1 MIDVTPG
8 SWAASAEVIAE
19 VMRERFWLVGG
30 RVARWDRDE
39 MIPMAAREVEMRL
52 CDQRAS
58 AYVAGRSNGRAAR
71 VPADLLAL
79 GMAEFKRAARKHGR
93 AVDHTVRWPMMVRES
108 GTWLPVPVATSGV
121 VQVGRAVV
129 CVEGDGAKDALAL
142 ADDATFVSAVDVVM
156 APFGEY
162 RLADKRHQALVLA
175 AALTAAN
182 RPALRTAPAVVI
194 ESPLPRSG
202 KTLLAD
208 SIGALVPQ
216 RDDYGSVAVS
226 MPTKEEEIEKR
237 VAAWSESDEPVVSLD
252 NLTGLV
258 ASDALTALITSG
270 VAKYRPF
277 GSNTEMRT
285 VDFRGLVVMTGNNA
299 RLSRDLRAR
308 SLNIRID
315 TGSLAPET
323 ITHAFHPLE
332 KIEAERAEIAA
343 AAIGILAAR
352 GSARE
357 QWLRD
362 VSPDFADL
370 IAPAVRR
377 ACALMP
383 ERFEWPA
390 SVAVEMFPTDGPTAV
405 VSELL
410 EAFLGAPIEHVL
422 AFEAGVTADEMRH
435 WFEVIEVMEPVLVN
449 HHKRLNRISLSQEL
463 SKLNGVP
470 CEFGKITQTRRTATT
485 KPRWRV
491 EFSPAFRE
499 QRAKYAAQL
508 DLDAA
513 VDLERLAVGSE
524 VGHWVT
530 TLIQN

>member
-1 MIDVTPG
+1 MIDVAPG
-8 SWAASAEVIAE
+8 AWAASAEDIAE
-19 VMRERFWLVGG
+19 VMREQFWIVGG
-30 RVARWDRDE
+30 RVVRWDGDE
-39 MIPMAAREVEMRL
+39 MMPMGAREVEMRL
-52 CDQRAS
+52 CDQRQR

-79 GMAEFKRAARKHGR
+79 GIAEFKRTARKHGR
-93 AVDHTVRWPMMVRES
+93 VVDHKVRWPMMVRDR
-108 GTWLPVPVATSGV
+108 GGWLPVPVATAGV
-121 VQVGRAVV
+121 LRVGKTLV

-142 ADDATFVSAVDVVM
+142 ADNAAFVRAVEVVM
-156 APFGEY
+156 APFAEY
-162 RLADKRHQALVLA
+162 RLADQRHQALVLA
-175 AALTAAN
+175 AMLTAAN
-182 RPALRTAPAVVI
+182 RPALRTAPAIVI

-237 VAAWSESDEPVVSLD
+237 VSAWSESDEPVVSLD

-277 GSNTEMRT
+277 GSNTEMCT
-285 VDFRGLVVMTGNNA
+285 VDFRGLIVMTGNNA
-299 RLSRDLRAR
+299 KLSRDLRAR

-323 ITHAFHPLE
+323 IVHAFHPLE
-332 KIEAERAEIAA
+332 KIESERAEIAA
-343 AAIGILAAR
+343 AAIGILSAR
-352 GSARE
+352 GAARE
-357 QWLRD
+357 QWMRD

-377 ACALMP
+377 ACELMP

-410 EAFLGAPIEHVL
+410 EALVGASDERVS
-422 AFEAGVTADEMRH
+422 AFEAGVTADEMRQ
-435 WFEVIEVMEPVLVN
+435 WTEVIEVMEPVLAN
-449 HHKRLNRISLSQEL
+449 NRKGLNRISLSQEL
-463 SKLNGVP
+463 AKLNGVP
-470 CEFGKITQTRRTATT
+470 CEFGRITQTKRTATT

-499 QRAKYAAQL
+499 QRAKCL
-508 DLDAA
+508 VTLNMDLD
-513 VDLERLAVGSE
+513 
-524 VGHWVT
+524 
-530 TLIQN
+530 